1 MDKPKRKRTDKILT
15 MPIVLPD
22 ALSVTMTDHDIARRA
37 YELYEQ
43 RGRDHGHDLDDWL
56 QAERDLR
63 SAVSVTIPVT
73 GGAKRRLRNA

>member
-22 ALSVTMTDHDIARRA
+22 TLPVTMTDHDIARRA

-63 SAVSVTIPVT
+63 GVSVTIPVT
-73 GGAKRRLRNA
+73 GGEKKRLRRA